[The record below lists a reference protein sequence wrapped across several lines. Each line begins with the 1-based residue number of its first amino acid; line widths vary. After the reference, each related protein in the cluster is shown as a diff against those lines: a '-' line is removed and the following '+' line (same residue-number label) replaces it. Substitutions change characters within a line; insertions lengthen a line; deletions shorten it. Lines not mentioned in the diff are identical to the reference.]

1 MKNQILLLPP
11 EKDNVKLKK
20 NKTHTRD
27 NTDKMSKTEVYKA
40 FRERK

>member
-11 EKDNVKLKK
+11 EKDNVKLK